1 MHLITKRWPSPRQ
14 RRQLWRGDPNSV
26 LAERRRV
33 LADVVLERPDILVAP
48 PDIYPVIIEVEFDEP
63 AFDDARRKP
72 GRLIVGTTGRVCALW
87 AV

>member
-1 MHLITKRWPSPRQ
+1 M
-14 RRQLWRGDPNSV
+14 
-26 LAERRRV
+26 

-72 GRLIVGTTGRVCALW
+72 SRLIVGATGRVCALW